1 MTLGFFVWV
10 EINEGELHEK
20 REFVKLKDA
29 ERWAFHERRTLKNFF
44 VITITAGDDY
54 ERQLTI
60 MVGPKYRE
68 AYGS

>member
-20 REFVKLKDA
+20 REFVRLKDA

-44 VITITAGDDY
+44 LISITAGDDY
-54 ERQLTI
+54 GRQLNI
-60 MVGPKYRE
+60 MIGPKYRE
-68 AYGS
+68 LYGS